1 MELGNGR
8 RSPGPLSGTHS
19 AGPWLPAREPSLPG
33 VCGEALCPQ
42 SWAGSSPSLH
52 AWPCWLSAPGG
63 SSLTSARRH
72 RGFWRVGMAVC
83 ALEPAAGSSA
93 PLPWAAWQVPVSA
106 VKKLPGQG
114 FKAQVKKSWLCHPQL
129 GSLIQVTHPLCA
141 SVPSSETG
149 GQHHCPFKDCEV
161 HAGEHSRKHL
171 AQAGHSVCALVH
183 SLPRGDPSTSAES
196 WVLC

>member
-1 MELGNGR
+1 MGGEAQVHSLALTVQGHGCQQESPAFLGFVER
-8 RSPGPLSGTHS
+8 HS
-19 AGPWLPAREPSLPG
+19 APRAGQGAAPHCTPG
-33 VCGEALCPQ
+33 R
-42 SWAGSSPSLH
+42 AGSVP
-52 AWPCWLSAPGG
+52 PGG

-83 ALEPAAGSSA
+83 ALEPAAGSSV